1 MRNKNY
7 EQQTVDQVMARIPE
21 AGQVLRSYGINPT
34 SRLTLSQAAAAT
46 SSPID
51 EVLAIMEFK
60 ARRAAQRP
68 VVPTER
74 PVVYSGI
81 AQLEHEEVEEDAEL
95 VA

>member
-7 EQQTVDQVMARIPE
+7 EQQTIDQVVARIPE
-21 AGQVLRSYGINPT
+21 AGQVLRSYGIDPS

-46 SSPID
+46 SSPVD

-68 VVPTER
+68 VAPAEQ

-81 AQLEHEEVEEDAEL
+81 TQLEYEEVDEGAEV